1 MSEPDDNKQPSRHDI
16 GTRRQQQ
23 AGISGKGAG
32 MTAESRTASK
42 RGTTLTGS
50 AAQASSATQINSVA
64 QKSSTTQVNSVAPRR
79 QGAQI
84 TTTTRASAGVKS
96 GAVSLRPGRRPT
108 QASSAAQAGSIA
120 SISAVSEGK
129 KARTPRAKDAAAQTA
144 PARRA
149 RSRSQTDQSGSAGTA
164 PAGFLDL
171 VMRRLNAP
179 RRQQP
184 TGTAKKNRRFI
195 IAARRLTAFAHRLIS
210 AAAEGLA
217 ARYDAVIPVSVI
229 GGLIGMLA
237 GTLPAAVWVLL
248 FGSSFPPLYAL
259 MPLLI
264 WLAIKA
270 FKGLTGRG
278 GVITTAVF
286 SLFGLYLTL
295 LSCQAADHILRFRM
309 SVFDLPL
316 VTAAMIGR
324 RGMLPGPVLSSA
336 IVYPVIFTALGLFL
350 AYELFMHGA
359 HSAPSMHS
367 THGVLGEKNARTS
380 RGDYQSPAV
389 LQQPRY
395 QRVL

>member
-1 MSEPDDNKQPSRHDI
+1 MQTS
-16 GTRRQQQ
+16 
-23 AGISGKGAG
+23 
-32 MTAESRTASK
+32 
-42 RGTTLTGS
+42 S
-50 AAQASSATQINSVA
+50 AAQ
-64 QKSSTTQVNSVAPRR
+64 
-79 QGAQI
+79 
-84 TTTTRASAGVKS
+84 
-96 GAVSLRPGRRPT
+96 L
-108 QASSAAQAGSIA
+108 SSAAQAVSTA
-120 SISAVSEGK
+120 SVSAVSEGK
-129 KARTPRAKDAAAQTA
+129 KAGTPRAKDAAAQPAAQKA

-149 RSRSQTDQSGSAGTA
+149 RSQTDQSGAGTVR
-164 PAGFLDL
+164 AGFLDS
-171 VMRRLNAP
+171 VIQRLNAP
-179 RRQQP
+179 RRRLP
-184 TGTAKKNRRFI
+184 AGAKKTGRRFT
-195 IAARRLTAFAHRLIS
+195 IAVKRLAALASRPLG
-210 AAAEGLA
+210 AAAEALA

-248 FGSSFPPLYAL
+248 FGASFPPLYAL

-264 WLAIKA
+264 WLAIKV

-350 AYELFMHGA
+350 AYELFMH
-359 HSAPSMHS
+359 SARR
-367 THGVLGEKNARTS
+367 E
-380 RGDYQSPAV
+380 
-389 LQQPRY
+389 
-395 QRVL
+395 